1 MLHAMN
7 VERTLYDDPASREKA
22 RLRALADIKEGR
34 TVSHAE
40 VAERLRLAAESL
52 AEFPH
57 KGREIDHGLR
67 QWGIVRPYL
76 VRYLIDG
83 DHAFIVDIVHGA
95 QWPRAEEPE

>member
-1 MLHAMN
+1 M
-7 VERTLYDDPASREKA
+7 
-22 RLRALADIKEGR
+22 
-34 TVSHAE
+34 AE
-40 VAERLRLAAESL
+40 VAWTREALSDLAAIRIYIAQFDPTAAIRFAERLRLAAESL